1 MLLPSSRQFQSSI
14 QTICIGVWC
23 KSAPQYICTKQRA
36 KISCMFKPMFPLS
49 TLPPPGF
56 PTFCAV
62 FSPRPS
68 IPSSVS
74 LSSEFSSPGKGSRL
88 ALHRRGR
95 AQTHSSKGPPGV
107 SSKQGKLPSFT
118 LGICATCLK
127 WINSLKVCPQHN
139 SIQYAHQFALL
150 SSLCLNIHKAYSPS
164 IQFETFKYSLL
175 SQLSGFGKSDNI

>member
-1 MLLPSSRQFQSSI
+1 MQ
-14 QTICIGVWC
+14 ICSPIH
-23 KSAPQYICTKQRA
+23 ICTKQRA
-36 KISCMFKPMFPLS
+36 KISSLFKPMFPLS
-49 TLPPPGF
+49 TLPPPGS

-74 LSSEFSSPGKGSRL
+74 LSSEFSSLGKGSRL

-139 SIQYAHQFALL
+139 SIQYAHQIC
-150 SSLCLNIHKAYSPS
+150 SSLVFMSKHPQGIFSLNPIWNLQVLPFVAALRHW
-164 IQFETFKYSLL
+164 
-175 SQLSGFGKSDNI
+175 